1 MNFSLNKGKMLFVA
15 AGLTFLV
22 GCDGS
27 VKSDP
32 KNIAVQESSEVAL
45 SETALY
51 LPGGGGVDFGVK
63 PSTDKFNYWQGRK
76 YRVLQY
82 QISADYKE
90 LDKQLS
96 EVLGNYGYV
105 RSKDVTPKEGLLQ
118 VSFSHANS
126 QPVNIKYSKV
136 FKEGFAESVQVEI
149 WWFLDN

>member
-1 MNFSLNKGKMLFVA
+1 NKRKVFFAM
-15 AGLTFLV
+15 AGLAFLV

-32 KNIAVQESSEVAL
+32 KNVAVQENSEVVL
-45 SETALY
+45 SDTALY

-63 PSTDKFNYWQGRK
+63 PSIDKFNYWQGRK

-96 EVLGNYGYV
+96 EVLSNYGYA
-105 RSKDVTPKEGLLQ
+105 RSKDVKPKEGLLQ
-118 VSFSHANS
+118 ISYSHANA
-126 QPVNIKYSKV
+126 QPVNIKYSK
-136 FKEGFAESVQVEI
+136 I
-149 WWFLDN
+149 